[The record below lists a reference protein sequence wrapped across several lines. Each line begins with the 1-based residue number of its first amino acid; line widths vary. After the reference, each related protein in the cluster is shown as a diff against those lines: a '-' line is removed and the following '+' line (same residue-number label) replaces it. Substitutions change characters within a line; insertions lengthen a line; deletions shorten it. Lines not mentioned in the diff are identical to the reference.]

1 MEENQS
7 ADKRRAWVLLV
18 KHAPA
23 KRLCVRMS
31 FLGNVSRLASVC
43 KKDRRQKKANHDS
56 VKHRVS
62 H

>member
-7 ADKRRAWVLLV
+7 ADKRLAWVLLV

-31 FLGNVSRLASVC
+31 FLGTVSRLASVC
-43 KKDRRQKKANHDS
+43 KKTEGRRKQTMIQSDSGNH
-56 VKHRVS
+56 
-62 H
+62 